1 MDKLH
6 FANYDYFYLM
16 ILIPILI
23 FLYFWKI
30 ARQNPRMV
38 LSTGFFLKDIKKS
51 FRVKLRH
58 TPFIILMLGLSLIIT
73 ALARPQTSSTRK
85 EVQTEGVDIVL
96 AIDVST
102 SMLAEDLKPN
112 RIEAAKENAVKF
124 LDSRINDR
132 IGLVVFSGE
141 SFTQCPITIDHSI
154 LKSLIEKLKSGMI
167 EDGTAIGM
175 GLATSVARLKD
186 SKSKSKVI
194 VLLTDGI
201 NNMGFVSPQT
211 AAEIA
216 KTFGIKV
223 YTIGVGT
230 RGLAPYPF
238 KTQFGTQYQ
247 NIEVQLDENMLRNIA
262 EITGG
267 KYFRATN
274 SKSLES
280 IYKEIDS
287 LEKSKIDV
295 AYYSKKTEQYL
306 PFALI
311 GSAFLMLSIF
321 LRYSIFAKMP

>member
-1 MDKLH
+1 MNNIH
-6 FANYDYFYLM
+6 FANPELFYLLL
-16 ILIPILI
+16 LIPILVY
-23 FLYFWKI
+23 LYFWKI
-30 ARQNPRMV
+30 SKNIPKIT
-38 LSTGFFLKDIKKS
+38 LSTVSFVNNLKSSWRI
-51 FRVKLRH
+51 KLRH
-58 TPFIILMLGLSLIIT
+58 FPFILLLFGLILVIIALS
-73 ALARPQTSSTRK
+73 RPQSSSTK
-85 EVQTEGVDIVL
+85 KQVDTEGVDIVIAL
-96 AIDVST
+96 DVST

-112 RIEAAKENAVKF
+112 RIEAAKENAEKF
-124 LDSRINDR
+124 IEKRINDR
-132 IGLVVFSGE
+132 IGLVIFSGE

-154 LKSLIEKLKSGMI
+154 LKSLIDKIKSGMI

-216 KTFGIKV
+216 HTYGIRV

-247 NIEVQLDENMLRNIA
+247 NIEVQIDEGILKEIA
-262 EITGG
+262 SITGG

-280 IYKEIDS
+280 IYKEIDG
-287 LEKSKIDV
+287 LEKTKIDV
-295 AYYSKKTEQYL
+295 TYFTKRTEKFL
-306 PFALI
+306 PFAISGFLLI
-311 GSAFLMLSIF
+311 FLSILF
-321 LRYSIFAKMP
+321 RYTVFVKFP

>member
-1 MDKLH
+1 MEKIN
-6 FANYDYFYLM
+6 FANPEYFYLM
-16 ILIPILI
+16 LILPILG
-23 FLYFWKI
+23 FLYFWKFM
-30 ARQNPRMV
+30 RQNPRMTI
-38 LSTGFFLKDIKKS
+38 SSGFVIRNIKKS
-51 FRVKLRH
+51 LRIKLRH
-58 TPFIILMLGLSLIIT
+58 TPFILLLFGMGLIIT
-73 ALARPQTSSTRK
+73 ALARPQTSSTKK
-85 EVQTEGVDIVL
+85 EIQTEGVDIVIAL
-96 AIDVST
+96 DVST

-112 RIEAAKENAVKF
+112 RIEAAKKNAVKF
-124 LDSRINDR
+124 IESRINDR

-154 LKSLIEKLKSGMI
+154 LKGLIDKIKSGMI

-186 SKSKSKVI
+186 SKSRSKVI

-216 KTFGIKV
+216 KTFNIRV

-247 NIEVQLDENMLRNIA
+247 NVEVQIDEKILKEIA
-262 EITGG
+262 SITGG

-280 IYKEIDS
+280 IYKEIDE
-287 LEKSKIDV
+287 LEKTKIDV
-295 AYYSKKTEQYL
+295 AYFTKKNEEYL
-306 PFALI
+306 IFGIIGTSLI
-311 GSAFLMLSIF
+311 LLSVI
-321 LRYSIFAKMP
+321 LRYSLFSKFP

>member
-1 MDKLH
+1 MDKIH
-6 FANYDYFYLM
+6 FANPEYFYLLL
-16 ILIPILI
+16 IIPILCVI
-23 FLYFWKI
+23 YFWKI
-30 ARQNPRMV
+30 TKQNPQIT
-38 LSTGFFLKDIKKS
+38 LSAGFFLRTILKS
-51 FRVKLRH
+51 MKVRFRH
-58 TPFIILMLGLSLIIT
+58 SPFILLMVGLALVIT
-73 ALARPQTSSTRK
+73 ALARPQSSSTKK
-85 EVQTEGVDIVL
+85 EIQTEGVDIVL
-96 AIDVST
+96 CMDVST

-112 RIEAAKENAVKF
+112 RIDAAKKNAVKF
-124 LDSRINDR
+124 IENRKNDR

-154 LKSLIEKLKSGMI
+154 LKGLIDKLKSGMI

-186 SKSKSKVI
+186 SKAKSKVI

-211 AAEIA
+211 AAEIS
-216 KTFGIKV
+216 KTFGIRV

-247 NIEVQLDENMLRNIA
+247 NIEVQIDEKMLKEIA
-262 EITGG
+262 KITGG

-280 IYKEIDS
+280 IYNEIDS
-287 LEKSKIDV
+287 LEKTKIDV
-295 AYYSKKTEQYL
+295 AFFTKKTEKYL
-306 PFALI
+306 LFAI
-311 GSAFLMLSIF
+311 FGSGFILFSIF
-321 LRYSIFAKMP
+321 LKYTIFSKFP

>member
-1 MDKLH
+1 
-6 FANYDYFYLM
+6 
-16 ILIPILI
+16 
-23 FLYFWKI
+23 
-30 ARQNPRMV
+30 
-38 LSTGFFLKDIKKS
+38 
-51 FRVKLRH
+51 
-58 TPFIILMLGLSLIIT
+58 
-73 ALARPQTSSTRK
+73 
-85 EVQTEGVDIVL
+85 
-96 AIDVST
+96 
-102 SMLAEDLKPN
+102 
-112 RIEAAKENAVKF
+112 
-124 LDSRINDR
+124 
-132 IGLVVFSGE
+132 
-141 SFTQCPITIDHSI
+141 
-154 LKSLIEKLKSGMI
+154 MI

>member
-1 MDKLH
+1 MNNIH
-6 FANYDYFYLM
+6 FANPELFYLLL
-16 ILIPILI
+16 LIPI
-23 FLYFWKI
+23 FAYLYFWKVSKNI
-30 ARQNPRMV
+30 PKIT
-38 LSTGFFLKDIKKS
+38 LSTASFVNNLKSSWRI
-51 FRVKLRH
+51 KLRH
-58 TPFIILMLGLSLIIT
+58 FPFILLLFGLILVIT
-73 ALARPQTSSTRK
+73 ALSRPQSSSTK
-85 EVQTEGVDIVL
+85 KQVDTEGVDIVIAL
-96 AIDVST
+96 DVST

-112 RIEAAKENAVKF
+112 RIEAAKENAEKF
-124 LDSRINDR
+124 IEKRINDR
-132 IGLVVFSGE
+132 IGLVIFSGE

-154 LKSLIEKLKSGMI
+154 LKSLIDKIKSGMI

-216 KTFGIKV
+216 HTYGIRV

-238 KTQFGTQYQ
+238 NTQFGIQYQ
-247 NIEVQLDENMLRNIA
+247 NVEVQIDEGILKEIA
-262 EITGG
+262 SITGG

-280 IYKEIDS
+280 IYKEIDG
-287 LEKSKIDV
+287 LEKTKIDV
-295 AYYSKKTEQYL
+295 TYFTKRTEKFL
-306 PFALI
+306 PFAISGFLLI
-311 GSAFLMLSIF
+311 LLSILF
-321 LRYSIFAKMP
+321 RYTVFVKFP